1 MGGCKCRWNGNF
13 LRNCTRASGNV
24 KYITCIYLYSCLGLT
39 STVNVQKTKIA
50 IFRHRG
56 KIHNNERWHQLR
68 LRIALHI
75 LAFCYV

>member
-1 MGGCKCRWNGNF
+1 MVIFSETAHELQEMLNTLHVYTYTF
-13 LRNCTRASGNV
+13 VL
-24 KYITCIYLYSCLGLT
+24 CL
-39 STVNVQKTKIA
+39 TVNVQKTKTV
-50 IFRHRG
+50 IFRHRV